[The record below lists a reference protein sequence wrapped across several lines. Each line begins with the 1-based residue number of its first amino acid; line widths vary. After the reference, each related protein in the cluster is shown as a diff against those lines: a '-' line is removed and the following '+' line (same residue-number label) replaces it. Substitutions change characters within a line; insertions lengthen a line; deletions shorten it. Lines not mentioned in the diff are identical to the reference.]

1 MTGVGAGAGATQ
13 ALVPVWGMDRGLL
26 VCAHTP
32 SRQLAGTAR
41 PFSLRGLPRPCGIGG
56 ALTHTKLSLGV
67 QLKAL
72 WAANFILFCKAR
84 GTGPQAPGDR
94 GPRLVAS
101 SHWLGQ
107 AKASSAGGA
116 GPVLSQPGTQS
127 ISLSETVAWVV
138 SSHLE
143 VP

>member
-1 MTGVGAGAGATQ
+1 M
-13 ALVPVWGMDRGLL
+13 
-26 VCAHTP
+26 
-32 SRQLAGTAR
+32 
-41 PFSLRGLPRPCGIGG
+41 
-56 ALTHTKLSLGV
+56 
-67 QLKAL
+67 
-72 WAANFILFCKAR
+72 
-84 GTGPQAPGDR
+84 
-94 GPRLVAS
+94 AS